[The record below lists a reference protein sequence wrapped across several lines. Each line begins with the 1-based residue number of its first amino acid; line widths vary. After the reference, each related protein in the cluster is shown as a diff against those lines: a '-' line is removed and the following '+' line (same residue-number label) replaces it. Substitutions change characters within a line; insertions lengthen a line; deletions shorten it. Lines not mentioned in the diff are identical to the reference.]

1 MKYRTLLGVS
11 AAALLSACT
20 TTAYHDGY
28 GYDRG
33 YDRYDPGPA
42 AYDPGPA
49 RCYDCGR
56 VVGIER
62 YYGDGRTS
70 GAGAVTGAI
79 VGGALGNQV
88 GSGSGRTAATVAGA
102 VAGGVVGNNIERNT
116 TEGDRYD
123 IHVQMEN
130 GRRIIVTQR
139 DLNGVREGS
148 YVRIDGGRAY
158 RI

>member
-1 MKYRTLLGVS
+1 MKYRTLLGASV
-11 AAALLSACT
+11 AVLFSACT
-20 TTAYHDGY
+20 TTGYHDGY

-33 YDRYDPGPA
+33 YDRYDRAPA
-42 AYDPGPA
+42 Q
-49 RCYDCGR
+49 CYDCGR
-56 VVGIER
+56 VVSIER

-88 GSGSGRTAATVAGA
+88 GSGDGRKAATVAGA
-102 VAGGVVGNNIERNT
+102 VVGGVVGNNIERNAR
-116 TEGDRYD
+116 EGDRYD
-123 IHVQMEN
+123 IHVQMDN
-130 GRRIIVTQR
+130 GRRIVVTQS
-139 DLNGVREGS
+139 DLNGLREGS